1 MRQPELRQD
10 HRGTWRVRWID
21 ATGRR
26 RSVSFG
32 RDELAALEAF
42 RAWLPRWRRDPTVR
56 TPEDA
61 VRPVRIA
68 EAWAR
73 YQTFAARYYRD
84 AAGEP
89 TKEPGILALAMRE
102 VLGRFGDRPADSMTP
117 AMLRAVQDAW
127 IAAGLAS
134 TTVVGWTHRVRRV
147 WRWLVSE
154 GLARPETAEALRT
167 IPPVRAGRSGARPPK
182 AVKPVPVQLVERT
195 LAALPPSLAAMVR
208 LQLLTGMRPGEVCS
222 MRPAD
227 IDASGKL
234 WRYQPPRHKT
244 AYRGHDREIL
254 LGPQAQAVLE
264 PFLDREPGFPLFRPL
279 DALRERHAA
288 RVASYE
294 PRKGTGDYRRWESYR
309 RRAAE
314 REAEAASRTPSGWTT
329 AAYGR
334 AIADACRR
342 AGLEHWSPNQIR
354 HTVATAI
361 RERHGLEA
369 AQIVLGHARADVTQ
383 IYAERSRRLAEDLA
397 RSG

>member
-10 HRGTWRVRWID
+10 HRGTFRVRWID
-21 ATGRR
+21 SSGRR
-26 RSVSFG
+26 RSLSFG
-32 RDELAALEAF
+32 RDEREALDAY
-42 RAWLPRWRRDPTVR
+42 RQWVARWRRDPAVR
-56 TPEDA
+56 TPESAAKPITVADA
-61 VRPVRIA
+61 
-68 EAWAR
+68 WTR
-73 YQTFAARYYRD
+73 YRDFANRYYRD
-84 AAGEP
+84 GAGLP
-89 TKEPGILALAMRE
+89 TKEPSILALAMRE
-102 VLGRFGDRPADSMTP
+102 VLSRFGTRQADSMSP

-127 IAAGLAS
+127 IASGLAS
-134 TTVVGWTHRVRRV
+134 TTIVGWTHRVRRV

-154 GLARPETAEALRT
+154 GLVRPETADVLRT

-182 AVKPVPVQLVERT
+182 AIKPVPVLVVERT
-195 LAALPPSLAAMVR
+195 LSQLPPTIVAMVR

-227 IDASGKL
+227 IDVSGPL
-234 WRYQPPRHKT
+234 WRYAPARHKT
-244 AYRGHDREIL
+244 AYRGHEREIL

-264 PFLDREPGFPLFRPL
+264 PFLDREPGFPIFRPL
-279 DALRERHAA
+279 DALRGRHAA

-294 PRKGTGDYRRWESYR
+294 PKKGTGDYRRWESYR

-334 AIADACRR
+334 AIAEACRG
-342 AGLEHWSPNQIR
+342 AGLEHWSPNRIR